1 MSNKGMPHVSLI
13 RADMRRER
21 AETPKLRVQYLLN
34 PSLSALTGT
43 RIAPG
48 RGAKRYVGNIQPL
61 ILGGSV
67 TDLATDVLV
76 AVRRDAGGAG
86 HIIAATVR
94 PLTLGTAQGFL
105 AAAQRSGATE
115 LHVHRF
121 CKTADEARAA
131 AADLAPADVQALQV
145 A

>member
-1 MSNKGMPHVSLI
+1 MSNKSMPSLS
-13 RADMRRER
+13 RWHAEMRSER
-21 AETPKLRVQYLLN
+21 VEGPKPRVQYLLN
-34 PSLSALTGT
+34 PGLSALTGT
-43 RIAPG
+43 CVAPG
-48 RGAKRYVGNIQPL
+48 RGARRYVGNIQPL
-61 ILGGSV
+61 ILGGSAI
-67 TDLATDVLV
+67 DLATDVLV
-76 AVRRDAGGAG
+76 AVRRDADGSG

-121 CKTADEARAA
+121 CRTVEEARAA
-131 AADLAPADVQALQV
+131 AADLAPADVQPLQV

>member
-1 MSNKGMPHVSLI
+1 MSNKRMPSLSGWH
-13 RADMRRER
+13 AEMR
-21 AETPKLRVQYLLN
+21 AERDTAPKTRVQYLLN
-34 PSLSALTGT
+34 PGISALMGT
-43 RIAPG
+43 RVAPG

-94 PLTLGTAQGFL
+94 PLTLATAQGFL
-105 AAAQRSGATE
+105 SAAQGSGATE

-121 CKTADEARAA
+121 CKTAGEARAA
-131 AADLAPADVQALQV
+131 ADDLAPADVQTLQV